1 MLNPVLNK
9 GGWGL
14 SLARA
19 DSVETLQPILRAHYQ
34 QLNAYEFARQ
44 QAGNGFP
51 DRVESALRTLRT
63 DIGKIAETIL
73 SFGGVP
79 YNGTDIDPGATGDTS
94 VPPAERIERL
104 DASERELYGLID
116 EGMNKPQQIRT
127 LSTLKLLRNHSDDR
141 LAILREAA
149 RAVRA

>member
-14 SLARA
+14 TLSRA

-34 QLNAYEFARQ
+34 QLSAYEFARQ

-51 DRVESALRTLRT
+51 DRVEGALRVLRT

-73 SFGGVP
+73 SFGGTP
-79 YNGTDIDPGATGDTS
+79 YNGTDIEPGATGDTS
-94 VPPAERIERL
+94 ATPAQRIDRLEEAERDLHGQLE
-104 DASERELYGLID
+104 DA
-116 EGMNKPQQIRT
+116 MNRPQQIRT
-127 LSTLKLLRNHSDDR
+127 LSTLKLLRNHCDER
-141 LAILREAA
+141 LTILRDAS

>member
-14 SLARA
+14 SLTRA

-34 QLNAYEFARQ
+34 LLNAYEFARQ

-51 DRVESALRTLRT
+51 DRVESALRTFRT
-63 DIGKIAETIL
+63 DIGKISETIL
-73 SFGGVP
+73 SFGGAP
-79 YNGTDIDPGATGDTS
+79 YNGTDIEPGATGDTEAT
-94 VPPAERIERL
+94 PAQRIENLEAAERDLNDGLE
-104 DASERELYGLID
+104 AS
-116 EGMNKPQQIRT
+116 MNVPQQIRT
-127 LSTLKLLRNHSDDR
+127 LATLKLLRNHSNDR

-149 RAVRA
+149 RAVRV

>member
-14 SLARA
+14 SLTRA
-19 DSVETLQPILRAHYQ
+19 DSVETLQPILRAHYKM
-34 QLNAYEFARQ
+34 LNAYEFARQ

-51 DRVESALRTLRT
+51 DRVEGSLRTLRT

-73 SFGGVP
+73 SFGGTP
-79 YNGTDIDPGATGDTS
+79 YNGTDIEPGATGDTS
-94 VPPAERIERL
+94 ASPAQRIERL
-104 DASERELYGLID
+104 EETERDLYGLL
-116 EGMNKPQQIRT
+116 ENGMNVPQQIRT
-127 LSTLKLLRNHSDDR
+127 LSTLKLLRNHSDER
-141 LAILREAA
+141 ISVLREAA